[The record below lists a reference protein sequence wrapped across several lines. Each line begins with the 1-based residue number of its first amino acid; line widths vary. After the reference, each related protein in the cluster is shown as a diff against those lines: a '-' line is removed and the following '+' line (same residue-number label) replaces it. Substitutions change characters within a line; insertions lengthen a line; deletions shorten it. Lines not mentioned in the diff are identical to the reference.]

1 LLDFQLY
8 LPEDWA
14 RDKQRRHTCHGPE
27 DVRYRTRHDQCLE
40 MRDLW
45 GAQGPHGWVV
55 GDDELGRLT
64 RFRHELRER
73 GERYVLGVPCNT
85 TMLDL
90 ETLLSAYQGRGR
102 RPKPLRQSVTAWRTS
117 LDLDGW
123 TQLTVREGEK
133 GPVEIAMVKHR
144 VQTRLERKRT
154 GPHEWLVV
162 TRRPLADAGTLEAQA
177 SWDATDALTLPQVRY
192 RLSVLLME
200 VFCTLNIPY
209 LCRQVHRQ

>member
-1 LLDFQLY
+1 
-8 LPEDWA
+8 
-14 RDKQRRHTCHGPE
+14 
-27 DVRYRTRHDQCLE
+27 
-40 MRDLW
+40 
-45 GAQGPHGWVV
+45 
-55 GDDELGRLT
+55 
-64 RFRHELRER
+64 
-73 GERYVLGVPCNT
+73 
-85 TMLDL
+85 
-90 ETLLSAYQGRGR
+90 
-102 RPKPLRQSVTAWRTS
+102 
-117 LDLDGW
+117 
-123 TQLTVREGEK
+123 
-133 GPVEIAMVKHR
+133 VEIAMVKHR